1 MSLQCAFI
9 PQVPFASYEEYEEML
24 KSLISGYECM
34 ILQSFNTCNVAR
46 WCQFH
51 EEISSECRDHWLEHG
66 RVLFLQFTKGLG
78 SDWCETVNTMVVH
91 AINAAVRATITTRQ
105 LMGAPMDG
113 GLDDQA
119 LLRELLKNE
128 TRYAIAHRE
137 WYPDNLHLFEQ
148 RNFQDVWRHD
158 DWLSY
163 DCLPIAQLQ
172 ALQLAF
178 CMLGHGRLGGGGA
191 GRGLSGDVIKLI
203 LMKMLE

>member
-1 MSLQCAFI
+1 MSLQCAFV
-9 PQVPFASYEEYEEML
+9 PQVPFASYKEFEEML
-24 KSLISGYECM
+24 ESLISGYECM
-34 ILQSFNTCNVAR
+34 VLQSFNTCNVVR

-51 EEISSECRDHWLEHG
+51 EGLSAGCKGHWEEHG
-66 RVLFLQFTKGLG
+66 HVLFMQFTKGLG

-91 AINAAVRATITTRQ
+91 ALNAAVRATIKTRK

-113 GLDDQA
+113 GLNDQA
-119 LLRELLKNE
+119 LLRELIKNE
-128 TRYAIAHRE
+128 TRYAIADRE
-137 WYPDNLHLFEQ
+137 CCPHNMYLFEI
-148 RNFQDVWRHD
+148 RNFQDMCSPD
-158 DWLSY
+158 DWY
-163 DCLPIAQLQ
+163 NVDFVPIAQLQ

>member
-1 MSLQCAFI
+1 MSLQSAFI

-34 ILQSFNTCNVAR
+34 VLQSFNTCNVAR

-51 EEISSECRDHWLEHG
+51 EGLSAGCKDHWLEHG
-66 RVLFLQFTKGLG
+66 RVLFLQITKGLG
-78 SDWCETVNTMVVH
+78 SDWCETVNTMAVH
-91 AINAAVRATITTRQ
+91 AINAAVRATISTRQ

-128 TRYAIAHRE
+128 TRHAIANRE
-137 WYPDNLHLFEQ
+137 WYPDNMYLFEQ
-148 RNFQDVWRHD
+148 RNFQTLWKHD
-158 DWLSY
+158 DWYSCY
-163 DCLPIAQLQ
+163 ILPIGQLQ

-178 CMLGHGRLGGGGA
+178 CMLNHGRLGGGGA